1 MLHLQRSHHVQSSKP
16 DAGVIAELWRS
27 SCRVL
32 ESEGDEFFF
41 FFLGPP
47 LLLGRYEQFFFLLK
61 HFQAKDLV
69 SAYVETKI
77 GESVSGKV
85 NIHWSMVLDRRN
97 ASLMHDCGI
106 GVSIEGNNQRQR
118 EQGVEKSK

>member
-1 MLHLQRSHHVQSSKP
+1 M
-16 DAGVIAELWRS
+16 IAELWRS

-97 ASLMHDCGI
+97 ASLMHVCGI